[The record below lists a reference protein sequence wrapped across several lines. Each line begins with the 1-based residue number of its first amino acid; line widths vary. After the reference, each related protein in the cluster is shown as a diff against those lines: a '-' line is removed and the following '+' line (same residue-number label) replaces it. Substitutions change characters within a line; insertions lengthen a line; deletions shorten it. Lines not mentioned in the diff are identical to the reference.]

1 MKFIQNVMKWGST
14 IISLAILA
22 FQASVVH
29 FHHVITAQDC
39 YLDNPSLCKSRAV
52 VLGCGFF
59 GIFSKK
65 HSPGVDFH
73 LIFIHSLR
81 LFNFLTFLACS
92 LDPRATSLFGGSP
105 FMYTC
110 SYFFWSLFH
119 AFWSTCHSSGAV
131 FAEISLVYRWHH
143 RFRENFRIKCPL
155 SRISSCSHFETLI

>member
-1 MKFIQNVMKWGST
+1 MKFIQNVMNWGST

-81 LFNFLTFLACS
+81 LFNFS
-92 LDPRATSLFGGSP
+92 YISSLFSRSACDVILWRLAFHVHVFVLFLIAFSCFLVDVSLLWGCFRWNFTCLSVTSP
-105 FMYTC
+105 FSWKFPYKNVP
-110 SYFFWSLFH
+110 FI
-119 AFWSTCHSSGAV
+119 AFYRAV
-131 FAEISLVYRWHH
+131 TSKH
-143 RFRENFRIKCPL
+143 
-155 SRISSCSHFETLI
+155 